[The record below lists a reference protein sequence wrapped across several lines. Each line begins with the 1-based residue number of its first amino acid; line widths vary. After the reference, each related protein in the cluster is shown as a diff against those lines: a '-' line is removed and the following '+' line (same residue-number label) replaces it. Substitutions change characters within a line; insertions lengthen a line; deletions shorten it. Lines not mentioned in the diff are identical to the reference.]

1 MLLHKTD
8 KKAKKPSA
16 GMDLTEGTIW
26 KKLLLFFLP
35 LAASTLFQQLY
46 NAVDAVIVGR
56 YVGTEALAAVGGSAS
71 TLTNL
76 IVGFFTALT
85 GGASVVIAQLFG
97 GKKEEQLRRA
107 TGTAVT
113 LCLLVGLVLTVFC
126 VALTPR
132 MLTWLKTPA
141 DTLEDSAAYLRI
153 YFSACAIVLMLNIES
168 GILRAVGDA
177 RRPFLFMLAA
187 CLLNI
192 VLDYVFV
199 VYFHWGVKGVAYA
212 TVISQFLNF
221 LLLTISLFRCKEA
234 YGLRLKTLS
243 IDWELVKRMMRI
255 GIPASLEASM
265 YNVSNMILQV
275 AVNTLDTVVVAS
287 WSLSGKLDGF
297 YWAVSNAAGM
307 AVVNFAGQNFG
318 AGKMDRVH
326 KCARVGFFIFLP
338 VTLFLSSLIIILA
351 PGLLPLFT
359 PEDVAVQATTYQVIL
374 YFVPYYF
381 LWTAVE
387 ILSGTLK
394 GCGEV
399 KVPVLITGIGIC
411 AFRVLWKY
419 TAFTLSPTLFVLSLC
434 YPISWAMTAVT
445 MFLYYR
451 RTRTRLQP
459 VAM

>member
-1 MLLHKTD
+1 MDTEL
-8 KKAKKPSA
+8 KKQKKSSA

-46 NAVDAVIVGR
+46 NAVDAIIVGR

-85 GGASVVIAQLFG
+85 GGASVVIAQLYG

-113 LCLLVGLVLTVFC
+113 LCLIMGLILTLFC
-126 VALTPR
+126 VALTPK
-132 MLTWLKTPA
+132 MLTWLKTPE
-141 DTLEDSAAYLRI
+141 DTLVDATAYLRI
-153 YFSACAIVLMLNIES
+153 YFSACAIVLVLNIES

-177 RRPFLFMLAA
+177 RRPFVFMLVA

-212 TVISQFLNF
+212 TIISQFLNF

-234 YGLRLKTLS
+234 YGLSLKSLG
-243 IDWELVKRMMRI
+243 IDWELIKRMMRI

-265 YNVSNMILQV
+265 YNVSNMLLQV

-307 AVVNFAGQNFG
+307 AVVNFAGQNYG

-326 KCARVGFFIFLP
+326 KCAKVGFTIFLP
-338 VTLFLSSLIIILA
+338 VTIVLSSLIVFLA
-351 PGLLPLFT
+351 PSLLPVFS
-359 PEDVAVQATTYQVIL
+359 PDVAVQETTYRVIL
-374 YFVPYYF
+374 YFVPFYF

-399 KVPVLITGIGIC
+399 RVPVLITGIGIC

-419 TAFTLSPTLFVLSLC
+419 TAFVLSPTLFVLSLC
-434 YPISWAMTAVT
+434 YPISWAMTAVA

-451 RTRTRLQP
+451 SRRNTLQ
-459 VAM
+459 VVER

>member
-1 MLLHKTD
+1 MELQQETEKRAGT
-8 KKAKKPSA
+8 A
-16 GMDLTEGTIW
+16 GMDLTEGSIG

-46 NAVDAVIVGR
+46 NAVDAIIVGR
-56 YVGTEALAAVGGSAS
+56 YVGTEALAAVGGSAA

-113 LCLLVGLVLTVFC
+113 LCLILGLVLTVFC
-126 VALTPR
+126 VALAPT
-132 MLTWLKTPA
+132 MLRWLKTPE
-141 DTLEDSAAYLRI
+141 DTLQDAANYLRI
-153 YFSACAIVLMLNIES
+153 YFSACAVVLVLNIES

-187 CLLNI
+187 CILNI

-212 TVISQFLNF
+212 TILSQFLN
-221 LLLTISLFRCKEA
+221 LILLTVSLLRCKEA
-234 YGLRLKTLS
+234 YGLQLKYLGLDS
-243 IDWELVKRMMRI
+243 ALIKRMMRI

-265 YNVSNMILQV
+265 YNVSNMLLQV
-275 AVNTLDTVVVAS
+275 AVNSLNTVVVAS

-307 AVVNFAGQNFG
+307 AVISFAGQNYG
-318 AGKMDRVH
+318 AGKMDRVRRCT
-326 KCARVGFFIFLP
+326 KIGLTMFLP
-338 VTLFLSSLIIILA
+338 VTVVLTSLILLLA
-351 PGLLPLFT
+351 PTLLPIFN
-359 PEDVAVQATTYQVIL
+359 PDVAVQETTYRIIL

-381 LWTAVE
+381 LWTTVE

-399 KVPVLITGIGIC
+399 KVPVIITGIGIC

-419 TAFTLSPTLFVLSLC
+419 TAFVLSPTLFVLSLC
-434 YPISWAMTAVT
+434 YPISWAMTAAA
-445 MFLYYR
+445 MFLYYKKGR
-451 RTRTRLQP
+451 WQESLPRG
-459 VAM
+459 